1 MKNHSFYVVDTLDG
15 SNSLLSL
22 YRQRVFKKICLL
34 INYKTRVSAKHL
46 V

>member
-1 MKNHSFYVVDTLDG
+1 MENHSIYVVDTLDR
-15 SNSLLSL
+15 SSSLPSL
-22 YRQRVFKKICLL
+22 YRQRVFEKLCLL